1 MCRASPHWI
10 DTTCSGLNPGGRP
23 YSAPAGFTIKAMN
36 SRRSGQTKPFG
47 MFESASI
54 GVLFKRFEALGH
66 AGYPAE
72 PLVSYRVNRQ
82 LSGWIL
88 APLMIRAFRAYC

>member
-36 SRRSGQTKPFG
+36 SWRSGQTKPFG

-66 AGYPAE
+66 AVQAK
-72 PLVSYRVNRQ
+72 LVKVSTR
-82 LSGWIL
+82 LSPFQWK
-88 APLMIRAFRAYC
+88 